1 LNKLVE
7 HTEAE
12 LKPKPKS
19 SKDEAIRLS
28 EKVKRIADFDFRLTK
43 EQLTAQL
50 PFLAYLFL
58 LIVLFIYNSHYAE
71 KTIRTTNRL
80 QFEMKDLRSEYITVL
95 SEIMSESR
103 QSELLKKL
111 ELSGIKEL
119 KNPPSKITY

>member
-12 LKPKPKS
+12 EKPKAKPS
-19 SKDEAIRLS
+19 QDEAIRLT
-28 EKVKRIADFDFRLTK
+28 EKVRRIADFDFRLTK
-43 EQLTAQL
+43 EQLYAHL
-50 PFLAYLFL
+50 RFLAYVFL
-58 LIVLFIYNSHYAE
+58 LFVLFIYNSHNAE

-80 QFEMKDLRSEYITVL
+80 QLEMNDLRSEYITVL

-103 QSELLKKL
+103 QSELAKKL

-119 KNPPSKITY
+119 KTPPSKITY

>member
-1 LNKLVE
+1 MNKIVE
-7 HTEAE
+7 HTEVE
-12 LKPKPKS
+12 EKPKAKPS
-19 SKDEAIRLS
+19 QDEAIRLT
-28 EKVKRIADFDFRLTK
+28 EKVRRIADFDFSLSK

-50 PFLAYLFL
+50 PFLAYIFL

-71 KTIRTTNRL
+71 KTIRTTNKL
-80 QFEMKDLRSEYITVL
+80 QYELKDLRSEYITVL